1 MKSRFTVRIAMLIA
15 LIFAIAGV
23 STFGMSKAIQNVAH
37 SYTAEHSIDYIDQA
51 ETSVDATT
59 GTYEMAQLIR
69 VVDGDT
75 IVVDRGYGEETVRLI
90 GIDTPESVHPDENRN
105 TEAGNVASDHTKE
118 LLADVD
124 TVYLEKDI
132 SDTDKYNRLLRYVWL
147 DNPDTADAE
156 TAMLNAIL
164 VKTGWAEPKDFPPD
178 TTYSELFHSLA
189 N

>member
-1 MKSRFTVRIAMLIA
+1 MKSRFAVQIATLIV

-37 SYTAEHSIDYIDQA
+37 NYTAEHPIEYSNTDTDA
-51 ETSVDATT
+51 DATS
-59 GTYEMAQLIR
+59 GTYEVAQLIR

-75 IVVDRGYGEETVRLI
+75 IVVDRGYSEETVRLI

>member
-1 MKSRFTVRIAMLIA
+1 MKSRFAVRIALLIA
-15 LIFAIAGV
+15 LIVAIAGV

-37 SYTAEHSIDYIDQA
+37 SYTAEHPIDYIDQA
-51 ETSVDATT
+51 EPSADAAS

-90 GIDTPESVHPDENRN
+90 GIDTPESVHPDESRN

-124 TVYLEKDI
+124 TVYLMKDV
-132 SDTDKYNRLLRYVWL
+132 SDTDKYDRLLRYVWL

-178 TTYSELFHSLA
+178 TAYSELFHNLA

>member
-37 SYTAEHSIDYIDQA
+37 NYTAEHPIDYINQA
-51 ETSVDATT
+51 EPSA
-59 GTYEMAQLIR
+59 GTYETAQLIR

-147 DNPDTADAE
+147 DDPDTATAE